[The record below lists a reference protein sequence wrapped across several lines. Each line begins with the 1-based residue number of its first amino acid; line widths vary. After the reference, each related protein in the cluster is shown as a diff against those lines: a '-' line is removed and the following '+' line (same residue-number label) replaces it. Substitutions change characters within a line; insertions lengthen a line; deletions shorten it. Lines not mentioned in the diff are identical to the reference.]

1 MQYADDPD
9 GGDGGCFLHPVR
21 AVKESDSRNT
31 ATGSGKRY
39 DPDGNGPLYVPHGR
53 RALLQR
59 TSAYLL
65 SKGGEDM
72 QFRFELEGG
81 NFSKA
86 GYASSQIKKVLKQL
100 AIDPRIIKRVVV
112 ALYEAEVNIVAHA
125 WRGTVVAEL
134 DADKISLEL
143 KDEGPGIP
151 DISLAMR
158 EGYSTASEAVREMG
172 FGAGMGLPN
181 MKKNVDE
188 LTIESQVDVGTT
200 VRMVTWFNKKG
211 A

>member
-1 MQYADDPD
+1 MAEVSYILFVRGKKVTPD
-9 GGDGGCFLHPVR
+9 MLELARENNMVLLETDHSMYHTVG
-21 AVKESDSRNT
+21 E
-31 ATGSGKRY
+31 
-39 DPDGNGPLYVPHGR
+39 LYSA
-53 RALLQR
+53 ALLPIYSERR
-59 TSAYLL
+59 TT
-65 SKGGEDM
+65 DM
-72 QFRFELEGG
+72 LFKFELEGG
-81 NFSKA
+81 KFSKA

-100 AIDPRIIKRVVV
+100 AIDHRIIKRVVV

-200 VRMVTWFNKKG
+200 VRMVTWFNKEG